1 MTAATLP
8 SAQATGALRT
18 QRLFGLPPQLPTTVG
33 ALGYGSCGAAASGE
47 HGVASLDVPV
57 LGDGR
62 PALDLWLGA
71 PTLRHGRT
79 GCVRWCH
86 DGHWLH
92 GCLDI
97 ADAEG
102 DLAAAAQRAYGDVFG
117 TLRET
122 GYAHLVCLWN
132 YLPRINDTGSGL
144 ERYRQFNIG
153 RQQAFIDSG
162 HSAFEGAP
170 AACALGTAGGAL
182 SVRFLAG
189 RSAPLAVENP
199 RQVPAW
205 RYPSAYGPRAP
216 TFSRA
221 ALADMGGGEVA
232 LWVSGTASIVGHES
246 RHAGDVC
253 AQTTETVANLH
264 AVIQAAQAHTS
275 AALSLAELVSCVY
288 VRHAADAPRVRE
300 VLDQAWGPGSRAA
313 REAVLVQAD
322 ICRADLLVEV
332 EGHQFAT
339 GRLLP

>member
-1 MTAATLP
+1 MTAATLT
-8 SAQATGALRT
+8 AVQATGALRT
-18 QRLFGLPPQLPTTVG
+18 QRRFGLAAGLPG
-33 ALGYGSCGAAASGE
+33 SALGGVGYGLCRDAAVD
-47 HGVASLDVPV
+47 VAPLDVPV

-62 PALDLWLGA
+62 PALDLWLGGPA
-71 PTLRHGRT
+71 LQRGHS

-92 GCLDI
+92 GQLDI
-97 ADAEG
+97 AEAEG
-102 DLAAAAQRAYGDVFG
+102 DLTAAAQRAYGDVFA
-117 TLRET
+117 TLRQT
-122 GYAHLVCLWN
+122 GFAHLVRLWN
-132 YLPRINDTGSGL
+132 YLPRINEAGTGL

-162 HSAFEGAP
+162 HSAFEGSP

-189 RSAPLAVENP
+189 HRAPVAVENP

-232 LWVSGTASIVGHES
+232 LWISGTASIVGHES
-246 RHAGDVC
+246 VHLGDLH
-253 AQTTETVANLH
+253 AQTLETLANLR
-264 AVIQAAQAHTS
+264 AVIQAAQSHTD
-275 AALSLAELVSCVY
+275 AALSLAELVGCVY

-300 VLDQAWGPGSRAA
+300 LLDQAWGPHSRAA
-313 REAVLVQAD
+313 RELVVVQAD
-322 ICRADLLVEV
+322 ICRAELLVEV
-332 EGHQFAT
+332 EGHQFAR
-339 GRLLP
+339 GRLLR